1 VGAPLPRRTDLEGS
15 QGVTRADPG
24 RLRQTGGTLTA
35 LVVLTIAAAFP
46 GRSPDRADDPRPN
59 VIVILT
65 DDQSFDTLP
74 SHPPAMPWLQ
84 AQIGDPG
91 GNWRWFPNAYLNTP
105 LCCPSRASLLTGL
118 YSHHT
123 GVQDNGD
130 GRVLDE
136 RTTLALRLHDAGYR
150 TALIGKYLNRYPFG
164 RGPYVPVGWDRW
176 VGKGNLSDATTYY
189 GYPFVDQGVPLTGGL
204 APDAYA
210 TDLLAREAA
219 GFVRSAPAGQPY
231 FLLFTPSA
239 PHGPQTPP
247 PRYATAFAGLTLP
260 RPPSFGITDDGKPP
274 WVRTLPPIDEV
285 AGQALDSARVR
296 ERQALL
302 AVDDAVERIVAAVAA
317 RGDLE
322 RTVIF
327 FLTDN
332 GLAFGEHGWTAKS
345 CPYVEC
351 VRTPF
356 AVYVPG
362 IHAGTDPSL
371 VSNVDLAPTIAGL
384 AGLPPAPADG
394 RDLSALLEGTGP
406 APARDAVLTEYH
418 GDGVVPAWQG
428 VRTADFAYIRTGSFE
443 ELYDLAGE
451 LGPADPFEMDN
462 RVDDPAYVDVRMQ
475 LAELTTVLA
484 SADPGDG

>member
-1 VGAPLPRRTDLEGS
+1 MLS
-15 QGVTRADPG
+15 
-24 RLRQTGGTLTA
+24 A
-35 LVVLTIAAAFP
+35 LAVLAVAAALP
-46 GRSPDRADDPRPN
+46 ARVPDRADDPRPN

-74 SHPPAMPWLQ
+74 SDPAAMPWLQ
-84 AQIGDPG
+84 ARIADPRDH
-91 GNWRWFPNAYLNTP
+91 WRWFPNAYLNTP
-105 LCCPSRASLLTGL
+105 LCCPSRASILTGL

-130 GRVLDE
+130 GHLLDE
-136 RTTLALRLHDAGYR
+136 RTTLAVRLHDAGYR
-150 TALIGKYLNRYPFG
+150 TALIGKYLNGYPFG
-164 RGPYVPVGWDRW
+164 RGPYVPAGWDRW
-176 VGKGNLSDATTYY
+176 VGKGNLSEATTYY
-189 GYPFVDQGVPLTGGL
+189 GYPFVDQGVPLTAGL

-210 TDLLAREAA
+210 TDLLAREAV

-239 PHGPQTPP
+239 PHGPRTPP
-247 PRYATAFAGLTLP
+247 PRYAGAFDALRLP
-260 RPPSFGITDDGKPP
+260 RPPSFGTADDGTPS
-274 WVRTLPPIDEV
+274 WVRTLPPIDEPG
-285 AGQALDSARVR
+285 ARALDSARLR
-296 ERQALL
+296 EREALL

-332 GLAFGEHGWTAKS
+332 GLAFGEHGWAAKS

-362 IHAGTDPSL
+362 VRAGTDPAL

-384 AGLPPAPADG
+384 TGLPPRPADG
-394 RDLSALLEGTGP
+394 RDLSPMLEGTGP
-406 APARDAVLTEYH
+406 APARRAVLTEYH
-418 GDGVVPAWQG
+418 GDAVVPAWEG
-428 VRTADFAYIRTGSFE
+428 VRTADFAYIRTGAFE
-443 ELYDLAGE
+443 ELYDLAGAR
-451 LGPADPFEMDN
+451 GRADPFEMDN
-462 RVDDPAYVDVRMQ
+462 RADDPAYLDVRLQ
-475 LAELTTVLA
+475 LAQLTTALA